1 MAERVISCYNADIMT
16 PLDPKDIISLMKQ
29 PKEKDRELVT
39 RAFLFAQK
47 AHSNQRRKS
56 GEPYIIHP
64 YNVALILADFG
75 ADAETIATGLLHD
88 TVEDTGITLVDIE
101 KEFNKTIAFMVDG
114 VTKLGE
120 LKYQGVV
127 RHVESLRKLFV
138 AMAEDIRVIVI
149 RLADRLHNIR
159 TLQYIE
165 PEKQK
170 RIALETLE
178 IYAPLANRLG
188 MWKMKGLLED
198 ASFPYAYPAEYKTVV
213 TLRKTKGRE
222 TIKRLE
228 KIYRTLQTVLT
239 ERKFKN
245 FTIDYRIKYLYSL
258 YMKLKRKDM
267 NIDNIYDISALRV
280 IVDSTEQCYQV
291 LGLVHNLWRPVPG
304 KLKDYIANPKPNGY
318 QSIHTAVFT
327 GEGNIVEIQIRS
339 EEMQR
344 EAEYG
349 AASHLL
355 YDETGKPKKSSGDK
369 PLAKSVKWIHELIEW
384 QKEVKESSEF
394 LHALKTDFIHD
405 RIFVFTPKGDVVEL
419 PKGSTMLDFAYAI
432 HSDIGNHASGAW
444 MNGKFVS
451 LDTELINK
459 CTVQIETKKTS
470 HPTIKWLDYV
480 KTSMAKHQIKSIL
493 NPGGKKTGVKAY
505 IEKFFTKS

>member
-1 MAERVISCYNADIMT
+1 
-16 PLDPKDIISLMKQ
+16 
-29 PKEKDRELVT
+29 
-39 RAFLFAQK
+39 
-47 AHSNQRRKS
+47 
-56 GEPYIIHP
+56 
-64 YNVALILADFG
+64 
-75 ADAETIATGLLHD
+75 
-88 TVEDTGITLVDIE
+88 
-101 KEFNKTIAFMVDG
+101 MVDG

-120 LKYQGVV
+120 LKYKGVV

-149 RLADRLHNIR
+149 RLADRLHNVR
-159 TLQYIE
+159 TLQYVE

-198 ASFPYAYPAEYKTVV
+198 SSFPYAYPKEYKEVV
-213 TLRKTKGRE
+213 ALRKTKGRE

-228 KIYRTLQTVLT
+228 KIYRALQTSLT
-239 ERKFKN
+239 EHGLKN
-245 FTIDYRIKYLYSL
+245 FIIDYRIKYLYSL
-258 YMKLKRKDM
+258 YMKLKRHNM

-280 IVDSTEQCYQV
+280 IVDSMEQCYQV
-291 LGLVHNLWRPVPG
+291 LGLVHGLWRPVPG
-304 KLKDYIANPKPNGY
+304 KLKDYIANEKPNGY

-339 EEMQR
+339 KAMQH

-349 AASHLL
+349 AAAHIL
-355 YDETGKPKKSSGDK
+355 YDETGKPKTRNGTDK
-369 PLAKSVKWIHELIEW
+369 HLAKSVKWIHELIEW

-405 RIFVFTPKGDVVEL
+405 RIFVFTPEGDVVEL
-419 PKGSTMLDFAYAI
+419 PQGSTVLDFAYAI
-432 HSDIGNHASGAW
+432 HSDIGDRAVGAW

-451 LDTELINK
+451 LNTELKNK
-459 CTVQIETKKTS
+459 STVKVDTKKNTG
-470 HPTIKWLDYV
+470 PTVKWLDYV
-480 KTSMAKHQIKSIL
+480 KTSMAKRHIKNVL
-493 NPGGKKTGVKAY
+493 NLSGNKTGVKAY
-505 IEKFFTKS
+505 IEKFFTKKK

>member
-1 MAERVISCYNADIMT
+1 MAVMA
-16 PLDPKDIISLMKQ
+16 PLDPKDIVALMKQ
-29 PKEKDRELVT
+29 PTVKDRELVT
-39 RAFLFAQK
+39 RAFNFAQK
-47 AHSNQRRKS
+47 AHANQRRKS
-56 GEPYIIHP
+56 GEPYLVHP

-75 ADAETIATGLLHD
+75 ADAETISAGLLHD
-88 TVEDTGITLVDIE
+88 TVEDTGITLKDLE
-101 KEFNKTIAFMVDG
+101 QEFNKTIAFMVDG

-120 LKYQGVV
+120 LKYKGVV

-149 RLADRLHNIR
+149 RLADRLHNVR

-165 PEKQK
+165 SDKQK

-198 ASFPYAYPAEYKTVV
+198 ASFPYAYPAEYKAVV
-213 TLRKTKGRE
+213 ALRKTKGRE
-222 TIKRLE
+222 TVKRLE

-239 ERKFKN
+239 EHKFKD
-245 FTIDYRIKYLYSL
+245 FVIDYRIKYLYSL
-258 YMKLKRKDM
+258 YMKLKRNNM
-267 NIDNIYDISALRV
+267 NIDSIYDISALRV
-280 IVDSTEQCYQV
+280 IVDSVEQCYQV
-291 LGLVHNLWRPVPG
+291 LGLVHSLWRSVPG
-304 KLKDYIANPKPNGY
+304 KLKDYVANPKPNGY

-339 EEMQR
+339 KAMQH

-349 AASHLL
+349 AAAHII
-355 YDETGKPKKSSGDK
+355 YNETGKPKTGGDK
-369 PLAKSVKWIHELIEW
+369 KNLAKSVKWIHELIEW
-384 QKEVKESSEF
+384 QKETKESAEF
-394 LHALKTDFIHD
+394 LHALTTDFIHD

-432 HSDIGNHASGAW
+432 HSNIGDHASGAW

-451 LDTELINK
+451 LDTELKNK

-470 HPTIKWLDYV
+470 HPTAKWLDYV
-480 KTSMAKHQIKSIL
+480 KTSMAKRHIKNIL
-493 NPGGKKTGVKAY
+493 NISGDKTGVKAY
-505 IEKFFTKS
+505 IEKFFTK

>member
-1 MAERVISCYNADIMT
+1 MT
-16 PLDPKDIISLMKQ
+16 PLDPKDITALMKQ
-29 PKEKDRELVT
+29 LSEKDRELIT
-39 RAFLFAQK
+39 RAFLFAEK
-47 AHSNQRRKS
+47 AHINQRRKS
-56 GEPYIIHP
+56 GEPYIVHP

-75 ADAETIATGLLHD
+75 ADAETIAAGLLHD
-88 TVEDTGITLVDIE
+88 TVEDTGITLIDIE
-101 KEFNKTIAFMVDG
+101 KEFNKIIAFMVDG

-149 RLADRLHNIR
+149 RLADRLHNVR
-159 TLQYIE
+159 TLQYVE
-165 PEKQK
+165 SEKQK

-188 MWKMKGLLED
+188 MWRMKGLLED
-198 ASFPYAYPAEYKTVV
+198 ASFPYAYPKEYKEVV
-213 TLRKTKGRE
+213 ALRKTKGRE

-228 KIYRTLQTVLT
+228 KIYRTLQTILT
-239 ERKFKN
+239 KHKFKD
-245 FTIDYRIKYLYSL
+245 FIIDYRIKYLYSL
-258 YMKLKRKDM
+258 YTKLKRNNMD
-267 NIDNIYDISALRV
+267 IDNIYDISALRV
-280 IVDSTEQCYQV
+280 IVDSIEQCYQV
-291 LGLVHNLWRPVPG
+291 LGLVHSLWRPVPG
-304 KLKDYIANPKPNGY
+304 KLKDYIANQKPNGY

-339 EEMQR
+339 KEMQH

-349 AASHLL
+349 AASHIL
-355 YDETGKPKKSSGDK
+355 YDEMGKPKKSDDK
-369 PLAKSVKWIHELIEW
+369 HLSKSVKWINELIEW

-394 LHALKTDFIHD
+394 LHALTTDFIHD

-419 PKGSTMLDFAYAI
+419 PKGSTILDFAYAI
-432 HSDIGNHASGAW
+432 HSDIGDHAIGAR

-451 LDTELINK
+451 LNTELKNK
-459 CTVQIETKKTS
+459 SSVLIETQKTG

-480 KTSMAKHQIKSIL
+480 KTSMAKRHIKNIL
-493 NPGGKKTGVKAY
+493 NISGNKTGVKAY
-505 IEKFFTKS
+505 IEKFFKKDSQ